1 MEHTSGT
8 TINETGAV
16 IENRSSSRESAIQDS
31 RVSNL
36 KQMLRAHQQLL
47 KMSYK
52 NIRDMKAD
60 YEMKLE
66 TAHAELE
73 TAHTELETA
82 HTELETAHAELETAH
97 AELEAVKK
105 CIDDAYI
112 LARYAEIILT
122 RNIEN
127 PVARKRPR
135 TE

>member
-73 TAHTELETA
+73 TAKDELET
-82 HTELETAHAELETAH
+82 
-97 AELEAVKK
+97 VKK

-127 PVARKRPR
+127 PITRKRPR